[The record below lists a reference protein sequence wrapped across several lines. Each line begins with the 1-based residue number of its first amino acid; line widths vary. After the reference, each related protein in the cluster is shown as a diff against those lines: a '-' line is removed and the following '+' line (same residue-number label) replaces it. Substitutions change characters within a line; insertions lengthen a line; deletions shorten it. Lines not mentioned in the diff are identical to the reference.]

1 MLRKKKKN
9 DCENS
14 FRENE
19 GNKNRSVITVRSR
32 FWNQALNSSKSLDRE
47 HLLFCLFLNRIFNFH
62 YHPGNLSVEECQHL

>member
-32 FWNQALNSSKSLDRE
+32 FWNQALNSSRK
-47 HLLFCLFLNRIFNFH
+47 F
-62 YHPGNLSVEECQHL
+62 G